1 MKTRRFHFSHMLVLL
16 FTLVVSACGGDAL
29 LTFETTGG
37 DQLRPL
43 AIVTFEADLEKGT
56 YIARDHTGKRA
67 DLQVDGDGRATFLT
81 SRALPGATTRWTVRL
96 DQDAIPKVEAAT
108 RGDAVLIR
116 ADGRDVVA
124 YRTAKERVPREDIP
138 EVYNRDGYLHPVWS
152 PSGRVITDD
161 YPPDHIHHHGIWAA
175 WTNTI
180 FQGRTPDFWNMG
192 RASGRVEVVALDS
205 IWSGVAH
212 AGLNARHRYVDMIE
226 EEVTA
231 LNEAW
236 HLKVYRTPTDIN
248 ILDLSLTQIVATG
261 DTLILPEYRY
271 GGVGVRGHRDWVGE
285 EGTEFFTSEGLTRE
299 NGHATRAR
307 WCHIGGIVDGERVGI
322 AVLSHPDNHE
332 SPQPMRIHPT
342 EPFFNFAPTQAGQFE
357 ITSDEQTTWKY
368 RFVTYD
374 GAYDQDLLDALW
386 EDYANPLTVQIV
398 R

>member
-1 MKTRRFHFSHMLVLL
+1 MKTRRFHYSNRLILL
-16 FTLVVSACGGDAL
+16 FTLVISACGRDAL

-56 YIARDHTGKRA
+56 YTARDHTGKRA
-67 DLQVDGDGRATFLT
+67 DLQVDEDGRATLLM

-96 DQDAIPKVEAAT
+96 NQDPTSMVEAET
-108 RGDAVLIR
+108 GDDAVLIR
-116 ADGRDVVA
+116 ADGRDIVA
-124 YRTAKERVPREDIP
+124 YRTAKGRVPREDIP

-192 RASGRVEVVALDS
+192 RATGRVEVIALDS

-212 AGLNARHRYVDMIE
+212 AGLNARHRYVDMID

-261 DTLILPEYRY
+261 DTLMLPEYRY

-285 EGTEFFTSEGLTRE
+285 KGTEFFTSEGLTRE

-322 AVLSHPDNHE
+322 AVLSHAENYE

-357 ITSDEQTTWKY
+357 ITSDKHTTWKY

>member
-1 MKTRRFHFSHMLVLL
+1 MNTRRFHFSQRLILL
-16 FTLVVSACGGDAL
+16 FTLVFSACGGEVL
-29 LTFETTGG
+29 LTFETAGG

-43 AIVTFEADLEKGT
+43 AIVTFEADLDKGT
-56 YIARDHTGKRA
+56 YIAHDHTGKRA
-67 DLQVDGDGRATFLT
+67 DLQVDGDGRATFLM

-96 DQDAIPKVEAAT
+96 GQDATPKVEAAT

-116 ADGRDVVA
+116 AGGRDVVA
-124 YRTAKERVPREDIP
+124 YRTEKRVVPREDIP

-192 RASGRVEVVALDS
+192 RATGRVEVIALDS

-226 EEVTA
+226 EEVAA
-231 LNEAW
+231 LNETW

-261 DTLILPEYRY
+261 DTLVLPEYRY

-285 EGTEFFTSEGLTRE
+285 EGAEFFTSEGLTRE

-386 EDYANPLTVQIV
+386 EDYANPLTVHIV

>member
-1 MKTRRFHFSHMLVLL
+1 MKTRRFHFSQRLILL
-16 FTLVVSACGGDAL
+16 PTLFISACGGDAL
-29 LTFETTGG
+29 LTFETTGA
-37 DQLRPL
+37 DQMRPL
-43 AIVTFEADLEKGT
+43 AIVTFEANLEKGT
-56 YIARDHTGKRA
+56 YTARDHTGKRA
-67 DLQVDGDGRATFLT
+67 DLQVDGDGWATFLM
-81 SRALPGATTRWTVRL
+81 SRALPGATTRWTIRL
-96 DQDAIPKVEAAT
+96 DQDATSKVEAIT
-108 RGDAVLIR
+108 RGDAVLVR

-124 YRTAKERVPREDIP
+124 YRTAKGKVPREDIP
-138 EVYNRDGYLHPVWS
+138 EVYNRDGYLHPVWT

-192 RASGRVEVVALDS
+192 RATGRVEVVSMES
-205 IWSGVAH
+205 IWSGVVY
-212 AGLNARHRYVDMIE
+212 AGLNARHRYVDMID

-236 HLKVYRTPTDIN
+236 HLQVYSTPTDIN
-248 ILDLSLTQIVATG
+248 ILDITLTQIVATG
-261 DTLILPEYRY
+261 DTLVLPEYRY
-271 GGVGVRGHRDWVGE
+271 GGVGFRGHRDWVGE
-285 EGTEFFTSEGLTRE
+285 EGAEFFTSEGLTRE

-322 AVLSHPDNHE
+322 AVLSHPDNHQF
-332 SPQPMRIHPT
+332 PQPMRIHPT

-357 ITSDEQTTWKY
+357 ITSDEHTTWKY

-386 EDYANPLTVQIV
+386 EDYANPLTVHIV

>member
-1 MKTRRFHFSHMLVLL
+1 MKTRRFHFFERLILLSML
-16 FTLVVSACGGDAL
+16 FISACGGDAL
-29 LTFETTGG
+29 LTFETTGA
-37 DQLRPL
+37 DQVRPL
-43 AIVTFEADLEKGT
+43 AIVTFETDLEKGT
-56 YIARDHTGKRA
+56 YTARDHTGKRA
-67 DLQVDGDGRATFLT
+67 DLQVDGDGRATFLMP
-81 SRALPGATTRWTVRL
+81 RALPGATTRWTIRL
-96 DQDAIPKVEAAT
+96 DPEATSKVEAAT
-108 RGDAVLIR
+108 RGGAVLIR

-124 YRTAKERVPREDIP
+124 YRTAKEMVPREEIP
-138 EVYNRDGYLHPVWS
+138 EVYSRDGYLHPVWT
-152 PSGRVITDD
+152 PSGRIITDD

-192 RASGRVEVVALDS
+192 RATGRVEVVSMDS
-205 IWSGVAH
+205 IWSGVVH
-212 AGLNARHRYVDMIE
+212 AGLNARHRYVDMID

-261 DTLILPEYRY
+261 DTLVLPEYRY
-271 GGVGVRGHRDWVGE
+271 GGVGFRGHRDWIGE
-285 EGTEFFTSEGLTRE
+285 EGAEFFTSEGLTRE

-357 ITSDEQTTWKY
+357 ITSDEHTIWKY

-386 EDYANPLTVQIV
+386 EDYANPLTVHIV